1 MRPSK
6 QAKELGVAIIRS
18 LPHTREKL
26 RMHSET
32 AAQVLV
38 LVPSQYYMTLD
49 LILKVFARLGGKEII
64 GDLGLPFL
72 SHLNSNRG
80 VQSGM

>member
-1 MRPSK
+1 MRASK
-6 QAKELGVAIIRS
+6 VRKLGVAIIRS

-26 RMHSET
+26 RMQSET

-38 LVPSQYYMTLD
+38 LVHSQYYITLD